1 MSIEPGLTF
10 ESEIGHPM
18 KVVASVGRDYVV
30 TDADADADGA
40 PAETWT
46 AKRIRACVAA
56 QSVREREIAQ
66 RADDAREARAR
77 WLNRDRSDW

>member
-30 TDADADADGA
+30 TDADGA

-56 QSVREREIAQ
+56 QTVRESEFAQ
-66 RADDAREARAR
+66 GIEDAREARVR
-77 WLNRDRSDW
+77 WLNRDRGDW